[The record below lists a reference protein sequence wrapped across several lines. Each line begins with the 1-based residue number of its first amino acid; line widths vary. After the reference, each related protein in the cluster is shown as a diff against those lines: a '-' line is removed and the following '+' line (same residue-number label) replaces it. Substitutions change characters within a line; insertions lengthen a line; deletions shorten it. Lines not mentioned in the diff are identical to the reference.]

1 MTTPTKIDS
10 FKGEYRW
17 LSNFYLAEVVL
28 DGFVY
33 PSSEHAYQAAK
44 TLNLEERRAILSMS
58 VSEAKK
64 AGRKVTMRSD
74 WEDIKLDVMLRL
86 LRQKFAHPELRSK
99 LLATGDAELVEGNW
113 WNDTFWGV
121 CRGVGQNNLGKLL
134 MVVREECRQAS

>member
-64 AGRKVTMRSD
+64 AGRKVTLRSD

-99 LLATGDAELVEGNW
+99 LVATGDAELVEGNW